1 MIVCGRAKL
10 SKTFAAMKHYNVCE
24 EIIFKKS
31 FYLYFDFLLN
41 DLQVQNAKASGII
54 DFVFKI
60 TANSF

>member
-1 MIVCGRAKL
+1 
-10 SKTFAAMKHYNVCE
+10 MKHYNVCE

-60 TANSF
+60 TAKSF